1 MKRYVGPSPKE
12 ERLFPWSLGRY
23 GSILIHH
30 LKLSALSFGI
40 ATEAWLSRHD
50 WWNHCHWWL
59 IQPPALL
66 SSPEIRVCDWK
77 FQPSHHKVGSPENQL
92 PTVEGGS
99 KSHLINIKK
108 TPLSLSLLRKTQG
121 ALCQKWGIYCK
132 SHEETDSSSYLMRGV
147 PASLRR
153 ALEMEYVVV
162 ADCHKSALRSQKLTS
177 FPNAEYTHSLLKIPS
192 LTLLVASA
200 CI

>member
-1 MKRYVGPSPKE
+1 MKPLPLVIDS
-12 ERLFPWSLGRY
+12 
-23 GSILIHH
+23 
-30 LKLSALSFGI
+30 
-40 ATEAWLSRHD
+40 T
-50 WWNHCHWWL
+50 
-59 IQPPALL
+59 
-66 SSPEIRVCDWK
+66 SSPSLLTRDKGVWLKVSTLPPQGWFSWK
-77 FQPSHHKVGSPENQL
+77 SAPNRR
-92 PTVEGGS
+92 GGS